1 MENKSRHLLRV
12 TRIIVAIVSM
22 SLLTGLFVDYGMTFP
37 RIASWLAKVQFLP
50 ATMAF
55 SLGTFVV
62 WLIITLCF
70 GRIYCSVACPLGIFQ
85 DICARI
91 PRMGKFTE
99 GKRAYHFLPERRK
112 PRNVSLFV
120 VVVSIFLGISIITSL
135 LDPYSIYGRFC
146 LDIVWPVWGWCLNLY
161 SSIVGNP
168 PVKIAVASA
177 LGTVVSVLT
186 MAIVAVLAFRN
197 GRTFC
202 NTVCPVGT
210 TLSYVSRYSVFR
222 FDINTDKCIQCRKCE
237 NVCKSS
243 CVDLTDHVVDMSRC
257 VVCFDCLPVCPNDAI
272 HYTYTRHQL
281 SISLMQ
287 RTRNPLAGSAASMDT
302 GRRAFMITATL
313 AAISPLAAKV
323 KEGVGAAGLLHAGA
337 KSGRNV
343 VPVTPPGIRSRRQF
357 LERCTSCGLCIAQCP
372 QKVLVPS
379 VDQYGLLRALHPVMD
394 YDASWCLYDCTVC
407 ANLCPS
413 GALCPLTVEEKHT
426 TPIGL
431 AHVDKDLCI
440 SYADGEHCGR
450 CSRKCP
456 AVAITMHA
464 PDVSGKGPYPVVD
477 LNKCIGCGAC
487 QNVCPASPEKAIVVS
502 GIV

>member
-1 MENKSRHLLRV
+1 MENKSHHLLRV
-12 TRIIVAIVSM
+12 TRIVVAIVSI

-50 ATMAF
+50 AAMAF
-55 SLGTFVV
+55 SLGTFIV
-62 WLIITLCF
+62 WLIVTLCF

-91 PRMGKFTE
+91 PRMGKFMN

-112 PRNVSLFV
+112 LRNISLFV
-120 VVVSIFLGISIITSL
+120 VVVSIFLGISVVTSL
-135 LDPYSIYGRFC
+135 IDPYSIYGRFC
-146 LDIVWPVWGWCLNLY
+146 LDILRPLWGWCLNLY
-161 SSIVGNP
+161 SSVAGNP
-168 PVKIAVASA
+168 PVKIAIASTLGIVVAFLS
-177 LGTVVSVLT
+177 
-186 MAIVAVLAFRN
+186 MAIIAVLAFRN

-222 FDINTDKCIQCRKCE
+222 IDINTDKCIQCRKCE
-237 NVCKSS
+237 HVCKSS
-243 CVDLTDHVVDMSRC
+243 CIDLADHVVDMSRC
-257 VVCFDCLPVCPNDAI
+257 VVCFDCLSVCPNDAI

-281 SISLMQ
+281 SIPLMQ
-287 RTRNPLAGSAASMDT
+287 RTRNPLAGSAAGMDS
-302 GRRAFMITATL
+302 GRRAFLVTAAL
-313 AAISPLAAKV
+313 GAVAPLAAKV
-323 KEGVGAAGLLHAGA
+323 KDDAALLHAGA

-372 QKVLVPS
+372 QKVLVQS
-379 VDQYGLLRALHPVMD
+379 VDEYGLLRALHPVMD

-413 GALCPLTVEEKHT
+413 GALHPLTIEEKHT

-440 SYADGEHCGR
+440 SYAYGDHCGR

-456 AVAITMHA
+456 AGAIAMHTS
-464 PDVSGKGPYPVVD
+464 DGSGKGPYPVVD
-477 LNKCIGCGAC
+477 LSKCIGCGAC
-487 QNVCPASPEKAIVVS
+487 QNVCPASPVKAIVVS